1 MIATQWRR
9 SALALMARMA
19 GAALVAQLA
28 AGVAWAAEGAA
39 AGGDP
44 WRALL
49 WKTVNF
55 AVLIGLL
62 WYFGRKPL
70 HALLYGS
77 ARASRAEFDEHNDWA
92 RQAEDDLAEQRRR
105 IDELQAELQRLLG
118 EARDEAR
125 SEHERLLGEARGQ
138 AERIKAAVQVQME
151 QEFNK
156 ARKELQAELAGQ
168 TVRLAEQLITRRLD
182 EPARKRLMSQAVE
195 QLGART

>member
-1 MIATQWRR
+1 MIATQWRHP
-9 SALALMARMA
+9 ALAFVVRVA

-28 AGVAWAAEGAA
+28 AGAAWAAEGGA

-55 AVLIGLL
+55 VVLVGLL

-70 HALLYGS
+70 HALLSGS
-77 ARASRAEFDEHNDWA
+77 ARAVRTEFDEHNDWA
-92 RQAEDDLAEQRRR
+92 RQAEEDLAEQRRR
-105 IDELQAELQRLLG
+105 IDDLQAELQRLLG
-118 EARDEAR
+118 EAREEAR
-125 SEHERLLGEARGQ
+125 AEHERLVAEARSQ
-138 AERIKAAVQVQME
+138 AERIKASVQAQME

-168 TVRLAEQLITRRLD
+168 TVRLAEGLIARRLD
-182 EPARKRLMSQAVE
+182 EPARERLLSQAVE
-195 QLGART
+195 QLGARS